1 MRRTCAVVAVVGQL
15 HMGLSRTGEGGFEEE
30 EEDTRELQS
39 AAQLAGRAVQPGKNS
54 RDFRTLCNIFY
65 HSFYTLASQIY
76 YLENLDHSGFFLRF
90 WLDSYYVEVTQAA
103 IGLSCRSTEL

>member
-54 RDFRTLCNIFY
+54 RDFRTLCNIFH
-65 HSFYTLASQIY
+65 HSFHKLASQIY
-76 YLENLDHSGFFLRF
+76 NLENLDHTVAFFKVF
-90 WLDSYYVEVTQAA
+90 
-103 IGLSCRSTEL
+103 G